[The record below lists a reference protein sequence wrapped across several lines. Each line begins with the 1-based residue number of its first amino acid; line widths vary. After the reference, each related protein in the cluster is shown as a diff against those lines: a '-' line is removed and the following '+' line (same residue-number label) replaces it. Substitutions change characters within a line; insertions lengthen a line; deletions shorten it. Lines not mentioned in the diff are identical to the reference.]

1 MARPALSVNRACNW
15 SLMIFLCLGLECKC
29 GDWTGLER
37 RPNIYSCTQST
48 VLQLIYTSYVQCTL
62 CIVHTCTVSSLHG
75 ITLHQTFRKVGYSA
89 RNHKSCCQNHKV
101 AMRSASWFGMPGNA
115 SPSAKVAAIMTAT
128 FPLFENMLY
137 MFDIVHTDTMHC
149 LYSLT
154 IGVSTQICS
163 VPYFEY
169 ASQ

>member
-1 MARPALSVNRACNW
+1 MWRLNRV
-15 SLMIFLCLGLECKC
+15 GETTK
-29 GDWTGLER
+29 
-37 RPNIYSCTQST
+37 Y
-48 VLQLIYTSYVQCTL
+48 LQLYSINCTA
-62 CIVHTCTVSSLHG
+62 TDLHKLRAVY
-75 ITLHQTFRKVGYSA
+75 TLHCSHMYSVFFTWHNSTSDLQKVGYSA